1 MKESKYNIAQPL
13 LLAIILAVGMLVGY
27 RLNDGGNENT
37 DLVKKQ
43 YASKNESI
51 KSINEVL
58 NLIDNKYLYQTNT
71 SNLTDDILNN
81 IVDKLDPFSRYIS
94 SEKFG
99 AVSDRLEGHFTGL
112 GIESLFV
119 NDTLFITNVLDGSPA
134 DKAGLKSMD
143 RLVQVGNASIVGK
156 DKNVSE
162 VRDIIKKYEGKDLDL
177 VIVNR
182 NGMKVPVTV
191 NISNVERNSIDKNF
205 LLKDSIVYLAISQ
218 FTKYTYR
225 DFMKNL
231 EPYVKNDK
239 IDKLI
244 IDLRNN
250 PGGYLREVTK
260 LLDQFFET
268 SKLTMVKT
276 IYKDGRADVLK
287 TSGRNF
293 YSIKDIV
300 VLINENS
307 ASGSEVLAG
316 VLQDYDRATI
326 IGKQSFGKGLVQEQF
341 KLDNGGALRLTIAN
355 YYLPTGRSIQK
366 VLNLDSSFVDLKSS
380 HYEKKDTFYSMKKN
394 RPLISGRGIYPDI
407 VVDDLEFNRMNY
419 LFWEKDSLFL
429 SWAIE
434 YIKKHPELLKMDEN
448 AFLKSNIPLESD
460 ITSLKEDL
468 HRDIKKT
475 ELFLAFL
482 KTRIGFILL
491 GYNTEGRVM
500 VEKDPYLIKAI
511 EQLSVGQ

>member
-1 MKESKYNIAQPL
+1 MKESKYNITQPL
-13 LLAIILAVGMLVGY
+13 LLAVILAVGMLVGY
-27 RLNDGGNENT
+27 RLNDRGE
-37 DLVKKQ
+37 LSLIQKE
-43 YASKNESI
+43 YASKNASI

-58 NLIDNKYLYQTNT
+58 NLIENKYLYKTNST
-71 SNLTDDILNN
+71 NFTDDVMSS
-81 IVDKLDPFSRYIS
+81 IVDKLDPFSRYIN
-94 SEKFG
+94 SEKYNS
-99 AVSDRLEGHFTGL
+99 VNDRLEGHFTGL

-119 NDTLFITNVLDGSPA
+119 ADTLFVTNVLEGSPA

-143 RLVQVGNASIVGK
+143 RIVQLGNSVIVGK
-156 DKNVSE
+156 DRDVSE
-162 VRDIIKKYEGKDLDL
+162 VRDIIKKYKGKDLDL

-182 NGMKVPVTV
+182 YGKKVPVTV

-205 LLKDSIVYLAISQ
+205 LLKDSIVYLSISQ

-225 DFMKNL
+225 DFMKII
-231 EPYVKNDK
+231 ESYAKNDK
-239 IDKLI
+239 LGKLI

-260 LLDQFFET
+260 ILDQFFET

-276 IYKDGRADVLK
+276 IYKYGREDVLK

-293 YSIKDIV
+293 YNIKDIV

-341 KLDNGGALRLTIAN
+341 KLDNGAALRLTIAN

-366 VLNLDSSFVDLKSS
+366 VLELDSNFVDLKSS

-394 RPLISGRGIYPDI
+394 RPLISGSGIYPDI
-407 VVDDLEFNRMNY
+407 LVEDAEFNKINY

-429 SWAIE
+429 SWGIE
-434 YIKKHPELLKMDEN
+434 YIKKHPELLEMDKN

-460 ITSLKEDL
+460 ITDLKEKL
-468 HRDIKKT
+468 HKDIKKT
-475 ELFLAFL
+475 ELFLTFL
-482 KTRIGFILL
+482 KSRIGFILF
-491 GYNTEGRVM
+491 GYDTEGRIIADN
-500 VEKDPYLIKAI
+500 DPYLNKAI
-511 EQLSVGQ
+511 EHFRNKR